1 MLEKLVVIHIID
13 KRGGTL
19 AVSNLVS
26 IKEPHF
32 KKSSTGPQKEFASNA
47 FSSRWY

>member
-1 MLEKLVVIHIID
+1 MLETLAVIHIID

-26 IKEPHF
+26 IKKRYF
-32 KKSSTGPQKEFASNA
+32 KKSSTGSQEAFAMKA
-47 FSSRWY
+47 LSSRWY